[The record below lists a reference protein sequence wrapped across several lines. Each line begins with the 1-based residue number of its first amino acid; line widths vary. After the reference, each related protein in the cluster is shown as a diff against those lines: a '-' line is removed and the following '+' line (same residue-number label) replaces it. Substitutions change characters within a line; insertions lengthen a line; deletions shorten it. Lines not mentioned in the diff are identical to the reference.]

1 MNKNT
6 LIILAIIIIPMIA
19 YFALSKSKVE
29 NTAEAKI
36 NTPQMIKFASSM
48 CYDCQRLQD
57 VLKDVYPNFA
67 NKVVLTEI
75 SVQNNSSAV
84 QNMIKK
90 YRVKLVPT
98 SVFIDKDGKVV
109 NQVEGYIDKDTLEK
123 YLSEISDNG

>member
-123 YLSEISDNG
+123 YLSEISNNG